1 MPKRRS
7 RKRSPS
13 ARLNPTPPPAEAAG
27 STTTSS
33 ESAAPAVEPGSPAEL
48 ADVAQQVRE
57 ELKPEQPA
65 VEVHDRRTE
74 GGPSAAAGGTIADEL
89 VDVAAEKLEDLEK
102 PGQFERLVA
111 QLTEEDLGDVIE
123 LGFGWVA
130 DTRGPHWEIGEKQSR
145 RLAHWLKKSL
155 QRHPQLLTWLGEWL
169 PDVVCGLLLSYE
181 IWARVR
187 IDQQLAEKK
196 RKEGSPDGGSR
207 DAGAD
212 AEAA

>member
-1 MPKRRS
+1 MRSASRAARSSSRAAKRARSRGSRNTEAPRRRRTTPRGKPMPKRRS

-145 RLAHWLKKSL
+145 R
-155 QRHPQLLTWLGEWL
+155 
-169 PDVVCGLLLSYE
+169 
-181 IWARVR
+181 
-187 IDQQLAEKK
+187 
-196 RKEGSPDGGSR
+196 
-207 DAGAD
+207 
-212 AEAA
+212 